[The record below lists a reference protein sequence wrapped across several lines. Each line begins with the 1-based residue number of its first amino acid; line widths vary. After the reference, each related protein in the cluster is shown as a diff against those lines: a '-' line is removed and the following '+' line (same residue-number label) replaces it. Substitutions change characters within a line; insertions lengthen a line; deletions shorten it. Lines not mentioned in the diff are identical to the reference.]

1 MKTAQPTHIHIT
13 CLKNSFIMRLSLLA
27 DIHLVIYFT
36 CMFFV
41 FGKMKKMT
49 FMGAYLKVKSCT
61 LYQARLLQHNTQEQK
76 KTLPAVLFHFLL

>member
-1 MKTAQPTHIHIT
+1 
-13 CLKNSFIMRLSLLA
+13 
-27 DIHLVIYFT
+27 
-36 CMFFV
+36 
-41 FGKMKKMT
+41 MT